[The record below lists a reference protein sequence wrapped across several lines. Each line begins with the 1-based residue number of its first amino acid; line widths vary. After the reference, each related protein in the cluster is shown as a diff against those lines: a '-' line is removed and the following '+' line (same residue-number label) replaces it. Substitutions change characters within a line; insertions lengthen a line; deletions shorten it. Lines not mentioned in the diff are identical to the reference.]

1 MQKDCHISS
10 FARRVHFHCKR
21 MCSPKNVLWQGWCCL
36 HLFLLPMLRS
46 YRAQVK
52 VKCFV
57 SRSHLPKSCGKV
69 PRPLAILHTAL
80 QTKIVNL
87 WLLYYLSSQLLPSYF
102 VSSPTPTYSFQLIP
116 SFKISSPQTS
126 AVWQHSQDHPQ
137 AHHSLSST
145 LWSHRSSH
153 QTFLT
158 GPSQASQGRE
168 ALQTCAVAGESIG
181 VGIL

>member
-36 HLFLLPMLRS
+36 HLFLLPVLCS

-52 VKCFV
+52 VKCFA

-102 VSSPTPTYSFQLIP
+102 VRSPTPTYSFQLTP
-116 SFKISSPQTS
+116 SFKIPSSPDLCSLTAQAGPPSST
-126 AVWQHSQDHPQ
+126 PQ
-137 AHHSLSST
+137 PLLHSLISQELSSD
-145 LWSHRSSH
+145 LSDWS
-153 QTFLT
+153 QTGVPGKRHCRPVLLL
-158 GPSQASQGRE
+158 GR
-168 ALQTCAVAGESIG
+168 V
-181 VGIL
+181 